1 MKPVKKIFF
10 LSFIAILLI
19 ACKKDDKKAKEN
31 SGSKTDTS
39 AVSTTDTASVDVDST
54 APIKDI
60 FPIEGVPEGTKI
72 VFVNLDTMQEK
83 YQYFVDE
90 NKANT
95 ARLKQL
101 ENVMIGKEKTILA
114 AQNALQQRFQE
125 LQAKSQTMS
134 PNEMKAA
141 EIELQGKEQNLLK
154 MQEDYQKFK
163 ESKQEELL
171 KKQEQ
176 LNKKIRKRID
186 AYLSKVAEAK
196 GYDYILT
203 YSDITNPILYGNK
216 KLDIT
221 NQLLKGLNEDY
232 KAIKK

>member
-1 MKPVKKIFF
+1 VKKIL
-10 LSFIAILLI
+10 LSAMLLLTLI
-19 ACKKDDKKAKEN
+19 ACKKEGKTSDGDK
-31 SGSKTDTS
+31 SSKSDTS

-60 FPIEGVPEGTKI
+60 FPIEGVPAGTKI

-154 MQEDYQKFK
+154 MQEEYQRFK

-186 AYLSKVAEAK
+186 AYLAKVAEAK

-232 KAIKK
+232 KSIKK